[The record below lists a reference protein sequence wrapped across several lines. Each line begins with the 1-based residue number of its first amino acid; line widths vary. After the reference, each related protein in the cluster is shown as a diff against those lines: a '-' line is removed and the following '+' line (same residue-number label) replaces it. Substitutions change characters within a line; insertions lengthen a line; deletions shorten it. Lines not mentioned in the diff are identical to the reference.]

1 MQVMIIL
8 SLCLQVMAYR
18 ACHNNDAN
26 VENLT
31 ECVATAAALTHR
43 AEVLA
48 IMHVDKRVVGPTAH
62 SGFLSC
68 RGVDQSGTNVGYLVN
83 LCRPSGGSMV

>member
-48 IMHVDKRVVGPTAH
+48 T
-62 SGFLSC
+62 C
-68 RGVDQSGTNVGYLVN
+68 R
-83 LCRPSGGSMV
+83 